1 MQSDSELYQ
10 GFLAGRDEYLEQLM
24 ALYGD
29 ELMYYINGYIHDLDD
44 SEDLMIEAFARI
56 MLKRPKIEEGKFK
69 AYLFKTGRH
78 LAARFHSIFSRAEVF
93 NIDDLEM
100 EPADPEI
107 LEESVAGEEQKEA
120 LRECIH
126 RLDHDMQEAIWLV
139 YFRGM
144 SYRDAATVM
153 QVTEKRIDHL
163 LDRSKK
169 KLREEMEKEGYSRGP
184 G

>member
-1 MQSDSELYQ
+1 MEMQSDSELYQ
-10 GFLAGRDEYLEQLM
+10 GFLAGNDEYLEQLM
-24 ALYGD
+24 TLYGD

-56 MLKRPKIEEGKFK
+56 MLKRPKIADGKFK

-100 EPADPEI
+100 EPADPEV
-107 LEESVAGEEQKEA
+107 LEDTVEGEEQKEV
-120 LRECIH
+120 LHRCMG
-126 RLDHDMQEAIWLV
+126 RLDHDMQEALWLV

-144 SYRDAATVM
+144 SYRDAAIVM
-153 QVTEKRIDHL
+153 RVTEKRIDHL
-163 LDRSKK
+163 LDRAKK
-169 KLREEMEKEGYSRGP
+169 KLREEIEKEGYKS
-184 G
+184 